1 MDNNQ
6 FYKVI
11 SGNKKVYN
19 VEKINLECYDS
30 KSKITFY
37 KKMHSRPI
45 CTDHIVKKSKNVKT
59 KKTEKVN
66 IKNDEINHKKVKLKK
81 NKNIYKNN
89 TILSTVTNFNILHTM
104 LTKLKFEKINLL
116 FTKLK
121 KLKKHHNHIYFFI
134 KNSKIFLILK
144 KTLFKHGLA
153 LLQTLVSGRFKK
165 HVHMSHFKK
174 FYNLIFHN

>member
-1 MDNNQ
+1 MENNH
-6 FYKVI
+6 FYKII
-11 SGNKKVYN
+11 SCNKKVYN
-19 VEKINLECYDS
+19 VEKINLESYDS

-45 CTDHIVKKSKNVKT
+45 CTDPNDKKSKIVKT

-66 IKNDEINHKKVKLKK
+66 IKNDDINHKKVKIKK
-81 NKNIYKNN
+81 NKNIYKNK
-89 TILSTVTNFNILHTM
+89 TILSTVTNFNILHKM

-116 FTKLK
+116 FKKLK
-121 KLKKHHNHIYFFI
+121 KLKKRHNHIYFFI

-144 KTLFKHGLA
+144 KILFKHGLA
-153 LLQTLVSGRFKK
+153 LLQSLVSGTFKK